1 MLVMKIKQL
10 IEFTLEN
17 SSANIKYRIL
27 KEILNEPIDTDRM
40 QKLQSEIL
48 ELPKV
53 RKAFSVQRKDG
64 FIGSVIHGGIF

>member
-1 MLVMKIKQL
+1 MKIKQL

-48 ELPKV
+48 V

>member
-1 MLVMKIKQL
+1 MKIKQL

-53 RKAFSVQRKDG
+53 RKAFSVQRKDCLLYT
-64 FIGSVIHGGIF
+64 SNEES